1 MKNLHMDTAIKRYNS
16 IMETIAYE
24 HLTIGTQF
32 SESTDNWNLR
42 DMVAECDYVLSTY
55 YESGHANAEMKH
67 EDRKTWK
74 SETSKLSRFIN
85 TYKQFIG
92 NMKCFS
98 KHCSKYDN

>member
-1 MKNLHMDTAIKRYNS
+1 MDTAIKRYND

-24 HLTIGTQF
+24 HLTIGTKF

-55 YESGHANAEMKH
+55 YEHGHANAEMKYK
-67 EDRKTWK
+67 DRGTWK
-74 SETSKLSRFIN
+74 SETGKLSRFIN
-85 TYKQFIG
+85 TYKHFIG